1 MSVKLLAKYMAL
13 KVADALIDWASF
25 PPEPGDRLSRVIV
38 APGMNPVALRGTKAD
53 IDSAARSLATQTQ
66 GSVLVLELV
75 EVVAHR
81 TEERN

>member
-1 MSVKLLAKYMAL
+1 MLKLAKYMAL
-13 KVADALIDWASF
+13 AIADRLIDWAGG

-53 IDSAARSLATQTQ
+53 IDSAARNLATQTQ
-66 GSVLVLELV
+66 GSVLVLKLV